1 MSLIPIY
8 RSAILTW
15 LQEQGP
21 KSPAEIE
28 EFVRSH
34 FQAKWTTRDR
44 NTNRNGIPQWRND
57 VHWARAH
64 LTRQGLIVN
73 GAGKVIAVAAGEAQP
88 RIKLCKPEVVKER
101 PDSKKLF
108 DSLTADILAA
118 LRKGNAPWRKMWGD
132 LRRPK
137 KQIDFA
143 PLSIP
148 RNAET
153 GKPYLGVNTLTL
165 WNATRKWLLTES
177 LWGTMQTWWRLDAK
191 VTPEAP
197 YTNIRYFVTVQDSP
211 QDEEETRPIWHSLY
225 NLAQVEGCNHLRQ
238 NQNPVLK
245 IRTEGEIDTNRAWE
259 FIKKCGAKVS
269 WGGTVAQYDGA
280 TDSIKMPHK
289 QRFGSE
295 LDVLTILFH
304 EMGHWTGHKTRLKR
318 HGIGVERDS
327 PAYAFEEL
335 VAELTACFLLAYLDI
350 PDRYE
355 VNQHAGYIK
364 GYIALLDAEQKALQR
379 AAGQASKAV
388 HYLLKLFEA
397 NPLCSATT

>member
-8 RSAILTW
+8 RSTILTW

-21 KSPAEIE
+21 KSPVEIE
-28 EFVRSH
+28 EFIRRK
-34 FQAKWTTRDR
+34 FQARWAARDR
-44 NTNRNGIPQWRND
+44 KPNRKGIPQWRND

-64 LTRQGLIVN
+64 LTRRGLIVN
-73 GAGKVIAVAAGEAQP
+73 GAGKVMAVAAGDVQP
-88 RIKLCKPEVVKER
+88 RIKPSKPEVVKER

-108 DSLTADILAA
+108 DSLTADVLAA

-143 PLSIP
+143 PLLLP
-148 RNAET
+148 KNAET
-153 GKPYLGVNTLTL
+153 GKPYLGVNVLTL
-165 WNATRKWLLTES
+165 WNATRKRLLPES
-177 LWGTMQTWWRLDAK
+177 FWGTMQTWGRLGARVK
-191 VTPEAP
+191 PEAP
-197 YTNIRYFVTVQDSP
+197 YTHVRYFVTVQDSP
-211 QDEEETRPIWHSLY
+211 QDEEEVRPIWHRLY

-238 NQNPVLK
+238 NNNPVLR
-245 IRTEGEIDTNRAWE
+245 IRTEGEIDTNRAWL

-269 WGGTVAQYDGA
+269 WGGNVAEYNGA

-289 QRFGSE
+289 QRFRSE

-304 EMGHWTGHKTRLKR
+304 ELGHWTGHKDRLKR
-318 HGIGVERDS
+318 HGIGAEKDS
-327 PAYAFEEL
+327 PEYAVEEL

-355 VNQHAGYIK
+355 ANVHAGYIE
-364 GYIALLDAEQKALQR
+364 GYIALLETKEKALQR

-388 HYLLKLFEA
+388 RYLLSLFEA
-397 NPLCSATT
+397 NQSVKT